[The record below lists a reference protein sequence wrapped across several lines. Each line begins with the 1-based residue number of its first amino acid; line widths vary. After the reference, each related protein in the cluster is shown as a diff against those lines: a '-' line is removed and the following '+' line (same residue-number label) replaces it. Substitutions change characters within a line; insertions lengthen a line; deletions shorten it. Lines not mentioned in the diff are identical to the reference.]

1 MKVRTS
7 VLVVCMTVVPA
18 LAMFSHHVPAGL
30 RDAARRHLWEPVVA
44 WLRPAEDAVAALPE
58 PPPPTADQATATS
71 PTSEPPAQVAAAAP
85 LPVAAGEPP
94 ATVAPSAA
102 DRLAA
107 LGAVAVEVRPLEGVA
122 GMHVASCRV
131 AMDAAGQ
138 LHRVFQAPGPDP
150 AAATAALAGQVA
162 AWRER
167 MASRAAAP
175 APAGSL

>member
-1 MKVRTS
+1 MKVRTC
-7 VLVVCMTVVPA
+7 VLVVCMTVVPG

-44 WLRPAEDAVAALPE
+44 WLRPAEGAVAASPE
-58 PPPPTADQATATS
+58 PPPPATVTS
-71 PTSEPPAQVAAAAP
+71 PTSEPAAQVAAAAP
-85 LPVAAGEPP
+85 LPVASGEPP
-94 ATVAPSAA
+94 ATVPPSAA